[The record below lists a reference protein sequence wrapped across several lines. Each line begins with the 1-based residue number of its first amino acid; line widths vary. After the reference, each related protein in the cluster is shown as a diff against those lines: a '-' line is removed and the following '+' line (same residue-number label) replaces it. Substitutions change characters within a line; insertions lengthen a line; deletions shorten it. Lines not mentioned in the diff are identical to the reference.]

1 MSQAVQSTST
11 SVKVRFPREMLV
23 GLEEWAAAR
32 DMPRSKAVRVLIY
45 RGLSTDDSDF
55 DGCTCEDPKHC
66 AGTCRFCDCIGGP
79 DTCTGNC
86 R

>member
-1 MSQAVQSTST
+1 
-11 SVKVRFPREMLV
+11 MLA
-23 GLEEWAAAR
+23 GLEAWAKANE
-32 DMPRSKAVRVLIY
+32 MPRSKAVRVLIY
-45 RGLSTDDSDF
+45 RGLSTDYSDF
-55 DGCTCEDPKHC
+55 DGCTREDPKQC